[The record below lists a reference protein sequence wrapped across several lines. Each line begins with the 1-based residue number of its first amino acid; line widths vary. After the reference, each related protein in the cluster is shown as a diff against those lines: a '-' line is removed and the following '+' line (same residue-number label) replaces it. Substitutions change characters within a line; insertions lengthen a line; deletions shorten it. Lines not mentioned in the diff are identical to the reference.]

1 MAPLLRISTGA
12 SMSMHHILSTTRRT
26 VIGFTT
32 RPAVTT
38 RRTVV
43 PTVKALSL
51 YPRCYIPF
59 RVCSPASTTLVASLC
74 LHPTTSSNLS
84 YSTSAAPLGHSKQQT
99 SQSNKLAI
107 VMVLLLATAGV
118 YAIMSSTES
127 TTSNNN
133 NDNTTTTINPNRQD
147 LPPVTRLLSDDQ
159 VTDILTRHQRSMDPS
174 LAFSE
179 SQSSLSSESHTPIFR
194 IDANSVASNTPI
206 EDYYAHAKFGNGILL
221 GMFDGHGGPECGRIV
236 SKYLLSYIAKAI
248 TDLNLKKQEPGMERT
263 ADHHRAIKHA
273 IKTAFVRLDTDIING
288 AFTTSGNIAA
298 EVVSRGTIAS
308 WILGL
313 AAFSRNECLASLRT
327 SLSGACA
334 LVAYIDGDDVYVACT
349 GDCRAVLARR
359 VDYSEHRGKTASP
372 ATMSYISVPL
382 SADQTFKNPKE
393 YARLVDDHPGEDVII
408 KGRILGG
415 LMPTRAFGDARYKW
429 TKYQQRVILPSLYPD
444 GRRGIPRNYKTP
456 PYVTAEPEVIHYER
470 DTHDEFLI
478 MATDGL
484 WDEVTSD
491 ISAQLVGDK
500 FGRGATKDSA
510 SAVASATDAA
520 VVDVGANAASVLV
533 WSALSDGDT
542 VPDNDRIRHILSI
555 SNGKSRRYRD
565 DITVNVAYFGNGSSE
580 HYGESGLRKPIPGAV
595 GIPMVDLG
603 LAKPKHHHLTSWV
616 EFLKHQPTQSS
627 GYPTS
632 KL

>member
-1 MAPLLRISTGA
+1 
-12 SMSMHHILSTTRRT
+12 MSMHHILSTTRRT

-43 PTVKALSL
+43 PTVRALSL

-59 RVCSPASTTLVASLC
+59 RVCSPASTTLAASLC

-84 YSTSAAPLGHSKQQT
+84 YSTSTAPLGHSKQQT

-118 YAIMSSTES
+118 YAIMNSTES

-133 NDNTTTTINPNRQD
+133 TTTTTINPNRQD

-248 TDLNLKKQEPGMERT
+248 TDLNLKKQEPG
-263 ADHHRAIKHA
+263 
-273 IKTAFVRLDTDIING
+273 
-288 AFTTSGNIAA
+288 GNIAA

-334 LVAYIDGDDVYVACT
+334 LVAYIDGDDV
-349 GDCRAVLARR
+349 
-359 VDYSEHRGKTASP
+359 
-372 ATMSYISVPL
+372 VPL

-533 WSALSDGDT
+533 RSALSDGDT

-580 HYGESGLRKPIPGAV
+580 HYGESGLREPIPGAV

>member
-26 VIGFTT
+26 VIGFAT

-43 PTVKALSL
+43 PT
-51 YPRCYIPF
+51 
-59 RVCSPASTTLVASLC
+59 
-74 LHPTTSSNLS
+74 
-84 YSTSAAPLGHSKQQT
+84 
-99 SQSNKLAI
+99 
-107 VMVLLLATAGV
+107 
-118 YAIMSSTES
+118 
-127 TTSNNN
+127 
-133 NDNTTTTINPNRQD
+133 
-147 LPPVTRLLSDDQ
+147 
-159 VTDILTRHQRSMDPS
+159 RSMDPS

-470 DTHDEFLI
+470 DTHDDLE
-478 MATDGL
+478 
-484 WDEVTSD
+484 
-491 ISAQLVGDK
+491 
-500 FGRGATKDSA
+500 RGATKDSA

-533 WSALSDGDT
+533 RSALSDGDT

-580 HYGESGLRKPIPGAV
+580 HYGESGLREPIPGAV

>member
-43 PTVKALSL
+43 PTVKALDPWIPRWHSL
-51 YPRCYIPF
+51 K
-59 RVCSPASTTLVASLC
+59 A
-74 LHPTTSSNLS
+74 NL
-84 YSTSAAPLGHSKQQT
+84 
-99 SQSNKLAI
+99 
-107 VMVLLLATAGV
+107 
-118 YAIMSSTES
+118 
-127 TTSNNN
+127 
-133 NDNTTTTINPNRQD
+133 R
-147 LPPVTRLLSDDQ
+147 
-159 VTDILTRHQRSMDPS
+159 
-174 LAFSE
+174 F
-179 SQSSLSSESHTPIFR
+179 SSESHTPIFR

-334 LVAYIDGDDVYVACT
+334 LVAYIDGDDV
-349 GDCRAVLARR
+349 
-359 VDYSEHRGKTASP
+359 
-372 ATMSYISVPL
+372 VPL

>member
-1 MAPLLRISTGA
+1 
-12 SMSMHHILSTTRRT
+12 
-26 VIGFTT
+26 
-32 RPAVTT
+32 
-38 RRTVV
+38 
-43 PTVKALSL
+43 
-51 YPRCYIPF
+51 
-59 RVCSPASTTLVASLC
+59 
-74 LHPTTSSNLS
+74 
-84 YSTSAAPLGHSKQQT
+84 
-99 SQSNKLAI
+99 
-107 VMVLLLATAGV
+107 
-118 YAIMSSTES
+118 
-127 TTSNNN
+127 
-133 NDNTTTTINPNRQD
+133 
-147 LPPVTRLLSDDQ
+147 
-159 VTDILTRHQRSMDPS
+159 MDPS

-206 EDYYAHAKFGNGILL
+206 EDYYAHAKFETVSTR
-221 GMFDGHGGPECGRIV
+221 MFDGHGGPECGRIV

-313 AAFSRNECLASLRT
+313 AAFSRNECLASLR
-327 SLSGACA
+327 
-334 LVAYIDGDDVYVACT
+334 
-349 GDCRAVLARR
+349 
-359 VDYSEHRGKTASP
+359 
-372 ATMSYISVPL
+372 
-382 SADQTFKNPKE
+382 
-393 YARLVDDHPGEDVII
+393 
-408 KGRILGG
+408 
-415 LMPTRAFGDARYKW
+415 DAHKW

-500 FGRGATKDSA
+500 FGKGATKDSA

-533 WSALSDGDT
+533 RSALSDGDT

-580 HYGESGLRKPIPGAV
+580 HYGESGLREPIPGAV